1 MGAWLNENAG
11 VVVLIA
17 AIIVIVMLGVAVWLL
32 FFLKNR
38 IAVQRLNFLG
48 FYSTSMETK
57 KRYADFTIGN
67 KSLNDI
73 GIAEIGLKN
82 GGISFRLTELYR
94 EKNSLSPEA
103 RIVIEQRSSIRLR
116 LTAEELKRTAI
127 RDGKAQKTVRG
138 LRLYAVDLTGNLY
151 SGRVRAVRR
160 LLKELL
166 TEERAEERAEAE
178 KTAADGADGKNA

>member
-166 TEERAEERAEAE
+166 TEERAEAE